1 MVELVGGGSVIK
13 GPTPSSYIYRDF
25 GRGGSIGLFGDLR
38 GLRGGLMWVF
48 PLSRKTEIRTGDQ
61 EEDEKYR
68 IGRQEVAHQILL
80 QQMTPSAETLSW
92 TVCLQDVSAARS
104 FAGFWIYWSDWSD

>member
-1 MVELVGGGSVIK
+1 MALDRETDNHFNIF
-13 GPTPSSYIYRDF
+13 IYRDF

-68 IGRQEVAHQILL
+68 IGRQDVGHQILL
-80 QQMTPSAETLSW
+80 QQMTPSMENFSW
-92 TVCLQDVSAARS
+92 TV
-104 FAGFWIYWSDWSD
+104 GGDWQLDD